1 MSSEEVVIVD
11 TEVFMDSGPTDNQ
24 VWVKI
29 LRPFGY
35 WVEEHKVGEIFRV
48 SEQSVSY
55 LVDNSLVKIIEGE

>member
-11 TEVFMDSGPTDNQ
+11 TGVFMDSGPTDNQ
-24 VWVKI
+24 VWVKM

-48 SEQSVSY
+48 SE
-55 LVDNSLVKIIEGE
+55 

>member
-1 MSSEEVVIVD
+1 MD

-55 LVDNSLVKIIEGE
+55 LVDNNLVKITEGE